1 MSATYIPLGNGVSSS
16 AAPSR
21 ALRPSFVGLVRGE
34 LFKLWSQWT
43 TRVLLGQLIAVTC
56 APYLL
61 LSFAP
66 NSKSAF
72 IAAPLIQTY
81 SIFEVALTVLRIFG
95 GFALLIV
102 MARAI
107 GLEYQQGTIRVLLAR
122 GVGRIQLLTAKLT
135 AVGLV
140 AFALILG
147 SLILNSLLF
156 VTQFGLLYGVGDRFS
171 VLTVDFWSH
180 VWAYFITVMIS
191 MVATILLA
199 ACVTVFARSL
209 NFGLPMAMSWFPA
222 DNFAVLIF
230 VIIANI
236 SRNNL
241 WNTLPAYFLGPM
253 LNQLPSA
260 YVSALMAPFTTPQG
274 TTVHIPVGAFSV
286 GFPPF
291 VSYDATH
298 ALTVIALYCLAF
310 VAIAYALTWRRDV
323 LE

>member
-1 MSATYIPLGNGVSSS
+1 M
-16 AAPSR
+16 
-21 ALRPSFVGLVRGE
+21 
-34 LFKLWSQWT
+34 
-43 TRVLLGQLIAVTC
+43 
-56 APYLL
+56 
-61 LSFAP
+61 
-66 NSKSAF
+66 
-72 IAAPLIQTY
+72 
-81 SIFEVALTVLRIFG
+81 
-95 GFALLIV
+95 
-102 MARAI
+102 
-107 GLEYQQGTIRVLLAR
+107 
-122 GVGRIQLLTAKLT
+122 
-135 AVGLV
+135 